1 MNNVDINFLRC
12 RQADILVQILARSI
26 KDNIKNY
33 AENHPNDVAGNVIDY
48 TFSFP
53 KRIKTGIV
61 KTKRE
66 IKNSYISDWTLK
78 DILNHFQLEYE
89 GHGNLYTSDSQKSFS
104 DQIEDDNNNFSI
116 TINPQLFE
124 GRFNQKQKEV
134 KRFKDRNNIVFTQS
148 LKEALPA
155 MFPKRA
161 DAHKRQFIKIL
172 LDKYPEMVSGE
183 IIQKEINVQVKKNLL
198 EQLKYK
204 VNMFGWTIKKRRHN
218 NSYFLMPLN

>member
-1 MNNVDINFLRC
+1 
-12 RQADILVQILARSI
+12 
-26 KDNIKNY
+26 
-33 AENHPNDVAGNVIDY
+33 
-48 TFSFP
+48 
-53 KRIKTGIV
+53 
-61 KTKRE
+61 
-66 IKNSYISDWTLK
+66 
-78 DILNHFQLEYE
+78 
-89 GHGNLYTSDSQKSFS
+89 
-104 DQIEDDNNNFSI
+104 
-116 TINPQLFE
+116 
-124 GRFNQKQKEV
+124 
-134 KRFKDRNNIVFTQS
+134 
-148 LKEALPA
+148 